1 MNKYQ
6 TSSIGHL
13 TKGLFLTAACAQAA
27 LADQPQP
34 ATTALPELMMA
45 QLQHA
50 VQTATAEV
58 LPLNATVTIGSS
70 GMVFPPLALPN
81 PADPDFVDSL
91 NQNAGGLEAWTGW
104 GDWREN
110 LVRVIGAG
118 SLEADLAASSFLDDT
133 NAAVTQAV
141 YGTGPNFDLLSI
153 YQVPEPDEPA
163 PAPAPAQAESE
174 PETASDAGFFSQ

>member
-1 MNKYQ
+1 MNNSQ
-6 TSSIGHL
+6 NSAVGL
-13 TKGLFLTAACAQAA
+13 LAKGLFLAAAFAQGAR
-27 LADQPQP
+27 ADQPQP
-34 ATTALPELMMA
+34 ATVALPEMMMA
-45 QLQHA
+45 QLRDA
-50 VQTATAEV
+50 AQTAAAEV
-58 LPLNATVTIGSS
+58 LPINATVTIGSS

-91 NQNAGGLEAWTGW
+91 HQNSGGLEAWTGW
-104 GDWREN
+104 GDWSEN
-110 LVRVIGAG
+110 LVGMIDAD

-163 PAPAPAQAESE
+163 PEPATEQAASE